1 MRHLTPVLTI
11 LAAGLLLAGCSLGR
25 VSDVAA
31 DGNERARDY
40 QLAAGLNVVE
50 FEELECS
57 EATGLC
63 GPTEF
68 RLIGGKEQQSISI
81 EMVHPETGN
90 TVMRYSAED
99 VRAFDGQALRADVE
113 KALANADVEATKAVV
128 DAIVQ
133 AAKTAAGV
141 P

>member
-1 MRHLTPVLTI
+1 MRYLTPIIAATAMLG
-11 LAAGLLLAGCSLGR
+11 LAACAGPAR
-25 VSDVAA
+25 VSDLAD
-31 DGNERARDY
+31 DGNQRARDY

-63 GPTEF
+63 GPTQF

-81 EMVHPETGN
+81 RMVHPETGN
-90 TVMRYSAED
+90 TVMEYSASD
-99 VRAFDGQALRADVE
+99 VRAFDGQAIRAEVE
-113 KALANADVEATKAVV
+113 KALAEADVQVSEAVIGGIVDSIRRVV
-128 DAIVQ
+128 A
-133 AAKTAAGV
+133 